1 VNDVEQDKQAQ
12 PKQPSR
18 RKSGLL
24 RSTAVVG
31 AMTLLSRVLGLVRD
45 VVFARY
51 FGAGPVMDAFFV
63 AFKIP
68 NIFRRFFA
76 EGAFSQ
82 SFVPVF
88 AEYDE
93 TRSREEVHALTD
105 RVAGTL
111 GVILFAFTAVGVIAA
126 PVLISVAGMGWL
138 LNPSPDSAEKYDLA
152 VEMLRFTFPYLM
164 FISLTALAGAILN
177 TYHRFAAAA
186 FAPVLLNVVLIGFA
200 AFVAPEFARPGIV
213 LAVGVFVAG
222 VVQLAFM
229 LPSLARAQM
238 LPRPKWGWR
247 DSGVQRI
254 IKLMIPAIFGSSIAQ
269 INILFDTLLA
279 SFLITGSIS
288 WLYYSDRLM
297 EFPLGV
303 FGVALATVIL
313 PNLSREHAAESRERF
328 SRMLDWALRLV
339 VLIAMPAAVGLF
351 VLAGPVLTTIFFGGR
366 FAAGDVEMASLSLM
380 AYSFGLIGF
389 ILVKVLVP
397 GYFARQDTKT
407 PVKIGIIAL
416 ITNMVLNVIFVVPWY
431 RMGFAGPHAGLAIAT
446 SLSAFLNA
454 GLLYRGL
461 RKEGVIS
468 PRAGWPRFIVQ
479 VAVAC
484 AVMAMLLIY
493 FVPEQSRWLEADF
506 WQTCLWL
513 TAAVVGGAVAYLGV
527 LVATGVRPAEF
538 AHKPSAGPQLK

>member
-1 VNDVEQDKQAQ
+1 MEQDKQAQ

-229 LPSLARAQM
+229 LPSLARVQM

-351 VLAGPVLTTIFFGGR
+351 VLAGPILTTIFFGGR

-416 ITNMVLNVIFVVPWY
+416 LTNMVLNVIFVVPWY

-461 RKEGVIS
+461 RKEGVIA
-468 PRAGWPRFIVQ
+468 PRAGWPKFIGQ

-513 TAAVVGGAVAYLGV
+513 TAAVVGGLDYVGV
-527 LVATGVRPAEF
+527 LTATGVRPAEF
-538 AHKPSAGPQLK
+538 AHKPSAGPQVK

>member
-1 VNDVEQDKQAQ
+1 MTEDSPQQDKQ
-12 PKQPSR
+12 PD
-18 RKSGLL
+18 RKSPGLL

-31 AMTLLSRVLGLVRD
+31 AMTLLSRVLGLLRD
-45 VVFARY
+45 VIFARF
-51 FGAGPVMDAFFV
+51 FGAGLVMDAFFV

-93 TRSREEVHALTD
+93 TRSPAEVKELAD

-111 GVILFAFTAVGVIAA
+111 GLILLVFTVVGVLAA
-126 PVLISVAGMGWL
+126 PLLISVAGMGWL
-138 LNPSPDSAEKYDLA
+138 LNPDADSAEKFALA
-152 VEMLRFTFPYLM
+152 VVMLRFTFPYLL

-186 FAPVLLNVVLIGFA
+186 FAPVLLNVVLISFA
-200 AFVAPEFARPGIV
+200 AFVAPNFARPGVV
-213 LAVGVFVAG
+213 LAAGVFVAG
-222 VVQLAFM
+222 VVQLLFM
-229 LPSLARAQM
+229 LPLLARIRM

-254 IKLMIPAIFGSSIAQ
+254 IKLMLPAIFGSSVAQ

-279 SFLITGSIS
+279 SFLVTGSIS

-303 FGVALATVIL
+303 FGIALATVIL
-313 PNLSREHAAESRERF
+313 PNLSREYAAEATQGF
-328 SRMLDWALRLV
+328 SAMLDWALRLV
-339 VLIAMPAAVGLF
+339 VLIALPAAVGLF
-351 VLAGPVLTTIFFGGR
+351 LLAGPALTTIFYGGR
-366 FAAGDVEMASLSLM
+366 FDADDVNMATLSLM
-380 AYSFGLIGF
+380 AYSFGLLGF

-397 GYFARQDTKT
+397 GYFSRQDTKT

-416 ITNMVLNVIFVVPWY
+416 LVNMVLNVLIVVPWL
-431 RMGFAGPHAGLAIAT
+431 RSGAAGPHAGLAVAT
-446 SLSAFLNA
+446 SISSFLNA

-461 RKEGVIS
+461 VKEGVILHGS
-468 PRAGWPRFIVQ
+468 GWGSFLLRVS
-479 VAVAC
+479 VAT
-484 AVMAMLLIY
+484 AVMAMLLNY
-493 FVPEQSRWLEADF
+493 FVPEQLHWFEADF
-506 WQTCLWL
+506 WQALVWL
-513 TAAVVGGAVAYLGV
+513 TLAIIGGGVAYIGTL
-527 LVATGVRPAEF
+527 LATGMRPSELVM
-538 AHKPSAGPQLK
+538 KPSIRNPSP

>member
-1 VNDVEQDKQAQ
+1 VEQDKQAQ

-527 LVATGVRPAEF
+527 LAATGVRPAEF

>member
-1 VNDVEQDKQAQ
+1 MEQYNPDQ
-12 PKQPSR
+12 PNRPVRPR
-18 RKSGLL
+18 RGLL
-24 RSTAVVG
+24 RSTAVVS

-63 AFKIP
+63 AFKLP

-93 TRSREEVHALTD
+93 TRSREEVQALAD

-111 GVILFAFTAVGVIAA
+111 GLILFVFTAVGVIAA
-126 PVLISVAGMGWL
+126 PLLIGVAGMGWL
-138 LNPSPDSAEKYDLA
+138 LNPSADSTEKYDLA
-152 VEMLRFTFPYLM
+152 VSMLRFTFPYLM

-177 TYHRFAAAA
+177 TYQRFAAAA
-186 FAPVLLNVVLIGFA
+186 FAPVLLNIVLIGFA
-200 AFVAPEFARPGIV
+200 AFVAPAFSQPGIV
-213 LAVGVFVAG
+213 LAAGVFVAG

-229 LPSLARAQM
+229 VPSLARARM

-254 IKLMIPAIFGSSIAQ
+254 IRLMLPAIFGSSIAQ

-313 PNLSREHAAESRERF
+313 PNLSREHATESRERF

-339 VLIAMPAAVGLF
+339 VLIASPAAVGLF

-366 FAAGDVEMASLSLM
+366 FGSGDVEMASLSLM
-380 AYSFGLIGF
+380 AYSLGLIGF

-416 ITNMVLNVIFVVPWY
+416 TVNMALNVLIVVPWSQ
-431 RMGFAGPHAGLAIAT
+431 MGMPGPHAGLAIAT

-461 RKEGVIS
+461 RRDRVIVHG
-468 PRAGWPRFIVQ
+468 PGWGRFIARVIL
-479 VAVAC
+479 AC
-484 AVMAMLLIY
+484 AVMAMLLMS
-493 FVPEQSRWLEADF
+493 FVPDQSRWIESTFA
-506 WQTCLWL
+506 QNCVWL
-513 TAAVVGGAVAYLGV
+513 AAAIIGGAGVYLGV
-527 LVATGVRPAEF
+527 LWATGVRPAEF
-538 AHKPSAGPQLK
+538 NLKPPTGTSGR

>member
-1 VNDVEQDKQAQ
+1 MEQDKQAQ

-527 LVATGVRPAEF
+527 LAATGVRPAEF